1 MHYIRY
7 TLSHKIKLLISPKS
21 IEEAKIIVANQVDY
35 IDCKNPDEG
44 SLGANFP
51 WIISEMKS
59 LIPPDSRQ
67 LLSATIGDF
76 PNLPGSASL
85 AALGAAVS
93 GADIIKI
100 GLKGPKDENMG
111 IKLMKKVVKAVKDYN
126 DKIKVVAA
134 GYADRIRMNS
144 SPEFM
149 SIPSIALESG
159 ADIAMLDTY
168 IKDHLGLFDF
178 LSVDQLIQFK
188 NKAKDSDL
196 EVALAGNL
204 RKKDIPLIINI
215 SPDIIGVRSVVC
227 EGYDRINGS
236 IKAELIEELKTEF
249 SKKYAEY
256 VKIS

>member
-1 MHYIRY
+1 
-7 TLSHKIKLLISPKS
+7 LSHKIRLLISPKS
-21 IEEAKIIVANQVDY
+21 IEEAQVIVANHIKY
-35 IDCKNPDEG
+35 IDCKNPNEG

-51 WIISEMKS
+51 WIIRQMKG
-59 LIPPDSRQ
+59 LIPPGSSQ

-93 GADIIKI
+93 GADIIKV
-100 GLKGPKDENMG
+100 GLKGPKDEIMG
-111 IKLMKKVVKAVKDYN
+111 ITLMKKVVKAVKDYN
-126 DKIKVVAA
+126 EKIKVVVA

-144 SPEFM
+144 SPDFM

-159 ADIAMLDTY
+159 SDIAMLDTY

-188 NKAKDSDL
+188 NKAKEFDL

-204 RKKDIPLIINI
+204 RKKDIPSLINI

-236 IKAELIEELKTEF
+236 IKTELIEELKAEF
-249 SKKYAEY
+249 SNIYAE
-256 VKIS
+256 SLQLS

>member
-1 MHYIRY
+1 M
-7 TLSHKIKLLISPKS
+7 SHKIRLLISPKT
-21 IEEAKIIVANQVDY
+21 IEEAKIIVANQIDY

-51 WIISEMKS
+51 WIISEMKK
-59 LIPPDSRQ
+59 LIPPESPQ

-93 GADIIKI
+93 GADIIKV
-100 GLKGPKDENMG
+100 GLKGPKDERTG

-126 DKIKVVAA
+126 NDIKVVVA
-134 GYADRIRMNS
+134 GYADRNRMNT

-149 SIPSIALESG
+149 SIPSIAFESG
-159 ADIAMLDTY
+159 ANIAMLDTF
-168 IKDHLGLFDF
+168 IKDKKGLFDF
-178 LSVDQLIQFK
+178 LSGDQLVQFK
-188 NKAKDSDL
+188 DKAKDYDL
-196 EVALAGNL
+196 DIALAGNL
-204 RKKDIPLIINI
+204 RKKDIPLLIKI

-236 IKAELIEELKTEF
+236 IKSELIEDLKTE
-249 SKKYAEY
+249 
-256 VKIS
+256 ISNNYPENMNIL